1 LHNFYKIKT
10 IIKSLN
16 ILVAAVAIIASGYAL
31 HGAYVVAKH
40 LGSVFDTYTVESL
53 KWIDK
58 NVPKKSAILTNWADG
73 YIVQLYA
80 TRPTVTDGLLED
92 RENRK
97 RIIETAEALYSF
109 DQKELYLLCK
119 RLGARYIL
127 MPTDKNEE
135 YAITAS
141 KIYSDYFDGQNSP
154 TKMCSNTTL
163 YKLFYAPENLADF
176 TLKQQNKKYLIYE
189 VGF

>member
-1 LHNFYKIKT
+1 
-10 IIKSLN
+10 
-16 ILVAAVAIIASGYAL
+16 
-31 HGAYVVAKH
+31 
-40 LGSVFDTYTVESL
+40 
-53 KWIDK
+53 
-58 NVPKKSAILTNWADG
+58 
-73 YIVQLYA
+73 
-80 TRPTVTDGLLED
+80 
-92 RENRK
+92 
-97 RIIETAEALYSF
+97 
-109 DQKELYLLCK
+109 
-119 RLGARYIL
+119 